1 MYCLNCFLVQLKYNA
16 YISRTSFCF
25 FPGDRNF
32 ALQVYGFA
40 VKNPTIVDL
49 AKEEEEGKK
58 KTKQQQNTTNICM
71 VDEKE
76 VMAMSAISNL

>member
-1 MYCLNCFLVQLKYNA
+1 M
-16 YISRTSFCF
+16 
-25 FPGDRNF
+25 
-32 ALQVYGFA
+32 YGFA